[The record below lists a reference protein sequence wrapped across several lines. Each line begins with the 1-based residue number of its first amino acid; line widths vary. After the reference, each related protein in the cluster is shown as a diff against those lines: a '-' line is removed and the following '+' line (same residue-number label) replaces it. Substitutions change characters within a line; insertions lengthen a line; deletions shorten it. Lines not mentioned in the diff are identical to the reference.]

1 MTSLLVHGTT
11 VALGETGVMLRG
23 SSGAGKSDLALRF
36 LADQGRWPA
45 GDARRALVTDDQ
57 TLLTATPDGLVAS
70 APAVIAG
77 KLEVRGVGIIELTV
91 RGPVGLRLIVE
102 LVSPGAVERLPEM
115 ADSVTLLGCT
125 LPVRRLAPF
134 ELSSALKLALL
145 IRSVETIVPDL
156 SLSNADNC

>member
-45 GDARRALVTDDQ
+45 GNERRTLVTDDQ

-70 APAVIAG
+70 APAGIAG
-77 KLEVRGVGIIELTV
+77 KLEVRGIGIIELNV
-91 RGPVGLRLIVE
+91 RGPVALRLIVD
-102 LVSPGAVERLPEM
+102 LVSPGVVERLPEM
-115 ADSVTLLGCT
+115 ADSVTWLGCT
-125 LPVRRLAPF
+125 LPIRQLAPF
-134 ELSSALKLALL
+134 ELSSSLKLALL
-145 IRSVETIVPDL
+145 IRSLQASDPG
-156 SLSNADNC
+156 